1 MILTNFFPFLFYII
15 IFTLIIYIIFPVSDQ
30 LSYARDREGWEDDYE
45 ELVFMEGPLRTWE
58 ENGVKKATVRMGAS
72 SLNAHYFDW
81 ALKNNWT
88 FPSNTI
94 QHLMTIG
101 GVATPMCHG
110 AGIGHRTITDRII
123 KIGT

>member
-1 MILTNFFPFLFYII
+1 
-15 IFTLIIYIIFPVSDQ
+15 
-30 LSYARDREGWEDDYE
+30 
-45 ELVFMEGPLRTWE
+45 MEGPLDVWE
-58 ENGVKKATVRMGAS
+58 ENGIKRASVRMGAS
-72 SLNAHYFDW
+72 SLNSHYFDW

-110 AGIGHRTITDRII
+110 AGIMHKTIADRIM
-123 KIGT
+123 KIGNLFERMIF

>member
-1 MILTNFFPFLFYII
+1 
-15 IFTLIIYIIFPVSDQ
+15 
-30 LSYARDREGWEDDYE
+30 
-45 ELVFMEGPLRTWE
+45 MEGPLDVWE
-58 ENGVKKATVRMGAS
+58 EHGIKRASVRMGAS
-72 SLNAHYFDW
+72 SLNSHYFDW

-110 AGIGHRTITDRII
+110 AGIMHKTIADRII
-123 KIGT
+123 KIGNLLERILF